1 MSLTDDPTFHAL
13 RAEAMAWHL
22 TQTAHVTRH
31 GTEIQG
37 GRDVDVE
44 IAVFSGLVGVKRR
57 DAQGGFVTVEF
68 PHDAAISPGDVVSLA
83 QRPDLPLIV
92 ESYTPAT
99 DNAPLGKA
107 RCVFRVEPPRAK

>member
-1 MSLTDDPTFHAL
+1 MAFDAVCARHAP
-13 RAEAMAWHL
+13 WH
-22 TQTAHVTRH
+22 
-31 GTEIQG
+31 
-37 GRDVDVE
+37 RDSGWPRCDVE
-44 IAVFSGLVGVKRR
+44 TLVFSGLVGVKRR

-68 PHDAAISPGDVVSLA
+68 PHDAPISPGDVVSLA

-107 RCVFRVEPPRAK
+107 RCVFRVGPPRAK